1 MALKETTIKD
11 EAELEAILVSDP
23 DQIEEGF
30 QVLTHQRKT
39 SGLSRMDILG
49 VDSERTLTIIELKI
63 VMDSSQLRQALQYY
77 DWVLQQSLDWI
88 SDAYKGRLSN
98 QKIEERMPQ
107 IFLVAPEFEQDLIT
121 EAKYFREDIKIRLF
135 KYLVFEI
142 NSKKEIK
149 LIEVT
154 IPPLKGIDPKPWTVK
169 DNIDYILDKDIQKLF
184 LNIIKHIK
192 ELDSSVEEKAG
203 NWVISYWVGGR
214 KFCDLYPKR
223 KFFGAG
229 FKTDDNEQKWSWITN
244 IKSND
249 EAAKVLEKLKKAYE
263 LMKKR

>member
-1 MALKETTIKD
+1 MTLKETTIKD
-11 EAELEAILVSDP
+11 EAELEAILVNDP

-30 QVLTHQRKT
+30 KVLTHQRKT

-49 VDSERTLTIIELKI
+49 VDSEGTLTIIELKV
-63 VMDSSQLRQALQYY
+63 VMDSNQLRQALQYY

-88 SDAYKGRLSN
+88 RDAYKDKLSN
-98 QKIEERMPQ
+98 KKIEERMPQ

-121 EAKYFREDIKIRLF
+121 EAKYFREDIKIILF

-142 NSKKEIK
+142 NGKKEIK

-154 IPPLKGIDPKPWTVK
+154 IPTVIEIEQKPWTVE
-169 DNIDYILDKDIQKLF
+169 DNINYILDKDIQILF
-184 LNIIKHIK
+184 CNIIKCLK
-192 ELDSSVEEKAG
+192 EFDSSVEEKAG

-214 KFCDLYPKR
+214 KFCELYPRR
-223 KFFGAG
+223 KFFSAG
-229 FKTDDNEQKWSWITN
+229 FKTDNEQKWSWITN

-249 EAAKVLEKLKKAYE
+249 EVTNVLEKLKKAYE
-263 LMKKR
+263 LMEKR